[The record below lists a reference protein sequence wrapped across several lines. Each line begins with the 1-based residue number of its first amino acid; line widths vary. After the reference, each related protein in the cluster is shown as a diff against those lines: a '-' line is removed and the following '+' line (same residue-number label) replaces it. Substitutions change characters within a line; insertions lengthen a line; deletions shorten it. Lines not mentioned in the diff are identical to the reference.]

1 MSTLNYGISG
11 AEPDPDVNLLNEPSL
26 QCYKGRVRVS
36 TAGAEL
42 ELDSDQFDISSGGHH
57 GTFKQRPV
65 KKVYFSREL
74 TGYDPTSVVYGIRI
88 EYDIV
93 TLTTAEQAE
102 LYQLGLCC

>member
-1 MSTLNYGISG
+1 MSTFNYGISG
-11 AEPDPDVNLLNEPSL
+11 AEPDDAINLLNEPSL

-42 ELDSDQFDISSGGHH
+42 ELDSDQFDISSGGH

-65 KKVYFSREL
+65 KKVYFSREV
-74 TGYDPTSVVYGIRI
+74 TGFDQTNVVYGIRI

-102 LYQLGLCC
+102 LYQLGLCR

>member
-11 AEPDPDVNLLNEPSL
+11 AKPNPTVNLFYEPSL
-26 QCYKGRVRVS
+26 QCYKGRIRVS

-42 ELDSDQFDISSGGHH
+42 ELDSDQFDISSGTH

-74 TGYDPTSVVYGIRI
+74 AGYDPTDVVYGIRI

-102 LYQLGLCC
+102 LYQLGLCR